1 MESQP
6 HHIEVV
12 PRIQDSKLAA
22 IYTPKKQK
30 QSAKVEKVDSDDEYD
45 EYFDD
50 DQYEEEPVKQ
60 FTPLSNTLIPI
71 VPQKPVTFTSRFFK
85 TFNDYLWPVLFVI
98 FVIVIIYIVYTYIT
112 KYRNKPST
120 EIKPQASN
128 VFAQPSLQSHPQP
141 NKLELSQI
149 DINEA
154 KKHIYDNDTMSDTAS
169 VGNKKDD
176 SSDEEED
183 EEKDEEKDEE
193 DDEEDDEENDEEDD
207 EEEEDDEDDEDQ
219 IKLDA
224 FKSKKEDD
232 DMPLLESIEEDEDL
246 KTSSDKLNLSKIN
259 QLVSENMDNIIEP
272 DNDNTFD
279 STQDTKLPKKAKA
292 RKSRVSV

>member
-30 QSAKVEKVDSDDEYD
+30 QPAKVEKVDSDDEYD

-98 FVIVIIYIVYTYIT
+98 FVIVIIYIIYTYIT

-128 VFAQPSLQSHPQP
+128 VFAQPSLQSHHQP

-169 VGNKKDD
+169 VGNKKDE

-183 EEKDEEKDEE
+183 EEEDDEEEDEE
-193 DDEEDDEENDEEDD
+193 NDDEEDDEEEDEEAK
-207 EEEEDDEDDEDQ
+207 DQ
-219 IKLDA
+219 IKLDT

-232 DMPLLESIEEDEDL
+232 DMPLLESIEEEEDEDL

-292 RKSRVSV
+292 RKLRVRV